1 MNERVELA
9 DVIKMRHALVEYQ
22 DTLYL
27 KLMRQLN
34 AEKEKILKDN
44 MGNEFVR
51 NIGRDL
57 AGEVVRSYFDMSN
70 YYITVDQLARR
81 ILDFSYPLSENG
93 GVGEITKTVYN
104 YNDRNSTELE
114 QISEIMQKS
123 QTKLFTEERSKDRLD
138 TQGKKAYR
146 ESRTDSDGDIYDELT
161 GRKGEKSTYI
171 QNGKKVVKSDLQAD
185 HVQARESM
193 TYNSRYLGSETV
205 EKLRSFVNSP
215 DNMQMIDQSANAS
228 KGDVRVCNVNGQ
240 IKYVNA
246 RSAEYDPGT
255 DITYKATPEQ
265 MADACC
271 YQWEKVDQSKELQN
285 QPKIQKLKEEGYL
298 NEDGKVPKSVKK
310 ELVRHFRHSQNKE
323 SEIILS
329 GTECRQVSIDAF
341 KQTKIAMVR
350 IIAGKTRGFS
360 KKNRRLRCI
369 KTR

>member
-1 MNERVELA
+1 MQLREDYNSEITIINNERLS
-9 DVIKMRHALVEYQ
+9 MRMEIQ
-22 DTLYL
+22 RLYNFL
-27 KLMRQLN
+27 KAVGGSMGARITPFDF
-34 AEKEKILKDN
+34 EKEASVY
-44 MGNEFVR
+44 NEDIVLIEKLEKPELE
-51 NIGRDL
+51 NWHYIDG
-57 AGEVVRSYFDMSN
+57 VVRMSFVKGHN
-70 YYITVDQLARR
+70 KAIIKDL
-81 ILDFSYPLSENG
+81 LSENG

-114 QISEIMQKS
+114 QVSEIMQKS

-228 KGDVRVCNVNGQ
+228 KGDVRVCNVKGQ

-255 DITYKATPEQ
+255 DITYKATPE
-265 MADACC
+265 
-271 YQWEKVDQSKELQN
+271 
-285 QPKIQKLKEEGYL
+285 
-298 NEDGKVPKSVKK
+298 
-310 ELVRHFRHSQNKE
+310 
-323 SEIILS
+323 
-329 GTECRQVSIDAF
+329 
-341 KQTKIAMVR
+341 
-350 IIAGKTRGFS
+350 
-360 KKNRRLRCI
+360 
-369 KTR
+369 